1 MLHQIEFL
9 IEGYLLPSTIG
20 RLKISETLIFEQVWG
35 NGRENPMA
43 ALAYVG
49 VDTPVEANPFP
60 IARDYLDF
68 FLLIYCLES
77 GQAVTETMG
86 IGTDLDEIASLGTKR
101 AGFSSFGRINVLG
114 EYRDG
119 PLSKPILEAK
129 EHFLLLLPNKQE
141 IMESPLGLSL
151 TYYYYAVR
159 ASKRTLEEAVIHL
172 MIAAEALLITRNEK
186 IQCNL
191 SRRLSALIAENEVE
205 RAEISKKMLE
215 LYGLRSAIVH
225 GGGKKPSLSDVLVLF
240 DYVRRAIE
248 KGISLRHLSK
258 NELVAKL
265 Q

>member
-1 MLHQIEFL
+1 M
-9 IEGYLLPSTIG
+9 P
-20 RLKISETLIFEQVWG
+20 
-35 NGRENPMA
+35 
-43 ALAYVG
+43 
-49 VDTPVEANPFP
+49 
-60 IARDYLDF
+60 
-68 FLLIYCLES
+68 
-77 GQAVTETMG
+77 
-86 IGTDLDEIASLGTKR
+86 
-101 AGFSSFGRINVLG
+101 
-114 EYRDG
+114 
-119 PLSKPILEAK
+119 
-129 EHFLLLLPNKQE
+129 
-141 IMESPLGLSL
+141 
-151 TYYYYAVR
+151 VR